1 MRIFYSSE
9 SDPMLMDTVE
19 GPRGFSEIFEQFIMS
34 PDAAAS
40 FEAETS
46 GTSAP
51 YKEFLCGLRVQ
62 KSEGSSGLFLSED
75 KWLELSGGAR
85 ELEEFRSKLS
95 GVEDGEH
102 DHWYSSPISL
112 IIEAD
117 ESWPG
122 WEGS

>member
-1 MRIFYSSE
+1 MRIFHSSE
-9 SDPMLMDTVE
+9 SDPMLMDTAE
-19 GPRGFSEIFEQFIMS
+19 GLRGLVRKLEAFMVSQ
-34 PDAAAS
+34 DAVAS
-40 FEAETS
+40 FTAETS

-51 YKEFLCGLRVQ
+51 YKEFLYGLRVQ
-62 KSEGSSGLFLSED
+62 KREGGSRLFLSED
-75 KWLELSGGAR
+75 KWLELWGGAK
-85 ELEEFRSKLS
+85 ELEDFK
-95 GVEDGEH
+95 GVSDGEH

>member
-1 MRIFYSSE
+1 
-9 SDPMLMDTVE
+9 MLMDTVE
-19 GPRGFSEIFEQFIMS
+19 GLRRFSKIFEQFIAS
-34 PDAAAS
+34 QDVAAS

-62 KSEGSSGLFLSED
+62 KSEGGSGLFLSED
-75 KWLELSGGAR
+75 KWLELSGGER
-85 ELEEFRSKLS
+85 ELEEFKSKLS
-95 GVEDGEH
+95 GVKDGGH
-102 DHWYSSPISL
+102 NHWYSNPISL